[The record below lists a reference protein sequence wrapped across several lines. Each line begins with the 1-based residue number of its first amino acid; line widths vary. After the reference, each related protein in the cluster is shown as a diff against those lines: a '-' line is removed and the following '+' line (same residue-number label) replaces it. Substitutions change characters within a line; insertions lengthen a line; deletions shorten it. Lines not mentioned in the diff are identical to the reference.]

1 MPHHVVVGYD
11 ELEKLGLPVKKNGLA
26 DCEAFEIAKIL
37 NLFKFD
43 FIMTGYMVF
52 FLLKY
57 KKTKNKTKF
66 CDYDCDSSDN
76 RCDNSY
82 LL

>member
-1 MPHHVVVGYD
+1 
-11 ELEKLGLPVKKNGLA
+11 
-26 DCEAFEIAKIL
+26 
-37 NLFKFD
+37 
-43 FIMTGYMVF
+43 MTGYMVSS

-57 KKTKNKTKF
+57 KRLKNKTKF

-82 LL
+82 LLDSCYNNNNSENKSYSTKINEGLIKK

>member
-1 MPHHVVVGYD
+1 MHHVVVGYD

-52 FLLKY
+52 FS
-57 KKTKNKTKF
+57 TKI
-66 CDYDCDSSDN
+66 
-76 RCDNSY
+76 
-82 LL
+82 